1 MPFSD
6 FWKKKE
12 TLKGASRMTA
22 FRELY
27 NAYKERWLAV
37 ERTAENYL
45 KNVNTDPDKPERK
58 VELFELHTV
67 FGVGEVIEG
76 LRLDQLTVQP
86 EIWKWFLNMKDLE
99 GAAGQYESKDTLI
112 EACDLENDICIRSGS
127 ASTLEWLWNKY
138 RQIYGLKYIS
148 LGSERSPIFGGGNN
162 PFFSYSVNW
171 NTLMIDVTINTP
183 PHGGIYPQGRAA
195 VGLYL
200 GYGIGEVVD
209 DPVYTE
215 FVQSAVEFTNGGGGL
230 FRLPFRNGFN
240 GDISIALRPPW
251 EFFVL

>member
-1 MPFSD
+1 MSH
-6 FWKKKE
+6 KE
-12 TLKGASRMTA
+12 FAKIL
-22 FRELY
+22 
-27 NAYKERWLAV
+27 
-37 ERTAENYL
+37 
-45 KNVNTDPDKPERK
+45 
-58 VELFELHTV
+58 
-67 FGVGEVIEG
+67 
-76 LRLDQLTVQP
+76 
-86 EIWKWFLNMKDLE
+86 
-99 GAAGQYESKDTLI
+99 ESKGCRYVRSGKGSHRIYYSPIIKLEMPIPWHGERGHRRLTLR
-112 EACDLENDICIRSGS
+112 AGGS

-148 LGSERSPIFGGGNN
+148 LGREKPPQFGGGNN

-200 GYGIGEVVD
+200 GYGIGEV
-209 DPVYTE
+209 YTE

-240 GDISIALRPPW
+240 GHISIALRPPW